1 MLNSP
6 DKVDHYRACALEATG
21 LALAS
26 PLERVREKHE
36 LAAATWTALA
46 DLVER
51 VTPVSRVGR
60 VVVPR
65 DPETEDPDAGA
76 VEAVPCTA

>member
-6 DKVDHYRACALEATG
+6 DKVDHYRALALEATD
-21 LALAS
+21 LALAAS
-26 PLERVREKHE
+26 LDRVREKHE

-51 VTPVSRVGR
+51 AAPVSRAER
-60 VVVPR
+60 VIVPR
-65 DPETEDPDAGA
+65 DPEIEETDAGA
-76 VEAVPCTA
+76 VEAIPCTA

>member
-6 DKVDHYRACALEATG
+6 DKVGHYRALALEATD
-21 LALAS
+21 LALATS
-26 PLERVREKHE
+26 LDRVREKHE

-51 VTPVSRVGR
+51 VAPVSRVGR
-60 VVVPR
+60 VIVPR
-65 DPETEDPDAGA
+65 DPETEDPDTGA